1 MRLRGV
7 YTVGRQEAGRQ
18 ECACTH
24 TNKAGSK
31 AGRDGGHVEEGQTTQ
46 AGGKLMEGLV
56 GTVLRLLWGLVWEPN
71 GT

>member
-1 MRLRGV
+1 M
-7 YTVGRQEAGRQ
+7 
-18 ECACTH
+18 CTH

-46 AGGKLMEGLV
+46 AGGKLIEGLV
-56 GTVLRLLWGLVWEPN
+56 GTVLRLLWGLVWEPD